1 MGTERGQGPIPHS
14 SQTSYAVSPG
24 ERQPLLQPQKPQLLA
39 GGGFRRKDIPDV
51 SFSFIW
57 NKMPEDHCEA
67 CWKICMH
74 ASPPPDK
81 RWGGVGEG
89 RLIFAKKM
97 GPKVSLCEKD
107 RCSLR
112 KREIIPGDPLK
123 KRSVEKMVSL

>member
-1 MGTERGQGPIPHS
+1 
-14 SQTSYAVSPG
+14 
-24 ERQPLLQPQKPQLLA
+24 
-39 GGGFRRKDIPDV
+39 
-51 SFSFIW
+51 
-57 NKMPEDHCEA
+57 
-67 CWKICMH
+67 
-74 ASPPPDK
+74 
-81 RWGGVGEG
+81 VGEG